1 VTDDP
6 IGALAALGWS
16 PRVAA
21 LYADAAGGRPDALP
35 GRVVRVERV
44 GGVVALADGTERLV
58 PSTTAPAVGDWV
70 VVLAGA
76 SLEGLERWSA
86 LVRADPTGV
95 GEQVLAADVDLVAV
109 TVPADRASLARVER
123 EVAVGWES
131 GARPIV
137 VLTKADLA
145 PEGMV
150 DGLRDRLVGV
160 DVLATSA
167 TAGVG
172 VDDLRAELRPNRTLV
187 FLGPSGAGKSTL
199 ANVLIGADVLAVAAV
214 RDGDH
219 RGRHTTT
226 SRQLLAVPGGGVLID
241 TPGLRSLGLTGD
253 EGIGAAFPEIDDLAA
268 GCRFRD
274 CAHGTEPG
282 CAVMAAIADGTLDPA
297 RLASYRKL
305 TAEMAAVARR
315 TDPLLRKATLS
326 EWKARIKAAKAEA
339 RRKGR

>member
-1 VTDDP
+1 VADDP

-16 PRVAA
+16 PRVEA
-21 LYADAAGGRPDALP
+21 LYVEAAAGRADVQP

-44 GGVVALADGTERLV
+44 GGIVALPDGTERLV
-58 PSTTAPAVGDWV
+58 GSSAAPAVGDWV
-70 VVLAGA
+70 VVGA
-76 SLEGLERWSA
+76 DGSLEGLDRWSA

-95 GEQVLAADVDLVAV
+95 GDQVLAANVDLVAV
-109 TVPADRASLARVER
+109 TVPADRASPARVER

-145 PEGMV
+145 PDGMV
-150 DGLRDRLVGV
+150 DELRERLVGV

-167 TAGVG
+167 AAGTG
-172 VDDLRAELRPNRTLV
+172 VDDLRAELRPNRTMV

-199 ANVLIGADVLAVAAV
+199 ANALVGATVLAVGAV
-214 RDGDH
+214 RDRDQ

-253 EGIGAAFPEIDDLAA
+253 EGIVAAFPEIDDLAT

-274 CAHGTEPG
+274 CAHGGEPG
-282 CAVMAAIADGTLDPA
+282 CAVAAAIADGTLDPA
-297 RLASYRKL
+297 RFASYRKL
-305 TAEMAAVARR
+305 TAEMAAAERR
-315 TDPLLRKATLS
+315 SDPLLRKATLS

-339 RRKGR
+339 KRKGR